1 MGTLGAMSPYRPL
14 SKSREVREAR
24 NALRLRLLVLCVAL
38 GAFGWLGGFTWFI
51 ANLPQG
57 ERGDSK
63 TDGIVALTGGPARLD
78 EAAILLAD
86 SRGKRLLISGVNPE
100 TSSEAIQQT
109 LNLPAALFE
118 CCVDLGREA
127 ADTVGNARET
137 ADWAAR
143 NQFHSLRVVTF
154 AAHMPRSLVE
164 LRAALP
170 RDVAL
175 IAHPVLTE
183 RARPANWLAH
193 PTAALSLGYEF
204 SKYVISLVRW
214 RTFNLAVTMGL
225 IPGSTAADPRQETA
239 S

>member
-1 MGTLGAMSPYRPL
+1 MGFHRVMSRQRRL
-14 SKSREVREAR
+14 NRSREVREAR
-24 NALRLRLLVLCVAL
+24 NTLVLRLLGLCVAL
-38 GAFGWLGGFTWFI
+38 VVLGWLGGFTWFI
-51 ANLPQG
+51 ATLPQG
-57 ERGDSK
+57 EHADRK

-78 EAAILLAD
+78 EAAILLAEG
-86 SRGKRLLISGVNPE
+86 RGQRLLISGVNPE
-100 TSSEAIQQT
+100 TSAEAIQQT
-109 LNLPAALFE
+109 LNLPPALFE

-137 ADWAAR
+137 ATWAAR

-164 LRAALP
+164 LQSALP
-170 RDVAL
+170 ADVEL
-175 IAHPVLTE
+175 VAHPVLTE

-204 SKYVISLVRW
+204 SKYVVSLVRW
-214 RTFNLAVTMGL
+214 RTFNLAVTMGW
-225 IPGSTAADPRQETA
+225 IPGSTTADPRQETA

>member
-1 MGTLGAMSPYRPL
+1 MNPQRRLGR
-14 SKSREVREAR
+14 SRERREAR
-24 NALRLRLLVLCVAL
+24 NALLLRLLGLCAVLVVL
-38 GAFGWLGGFTWFI
+38 GWLGGFTWFI
-51 ANLPQG
+51 GTLPKG
-57 ERGDSK
+57 ERSDRK

-78 EAAILLAD
+78 EAAIMLAEG
-86 SRGKRLLISGVNPE
+86 RGRRLLISGVNRE
-100 TSSEAIQQT
+100 TSAEAIRQT
-109 LNLPAALFE
+109 LDLPSALFD

-137 ADWAAR
+137 AAWAAR

-164 LRAALP
+164 LQSALP
-170 RDVAL
+170 ADVEL
-175 IAHPVLTE
+175 VAHPVLTE
-183 RARPANWLAH
+183 RVRPANWLAH
-193 PTAALSLGYEF
+193 PSAALSLAYEF
-204 SKYVISLVRW
+204 SKYVVSLVRW

>member
-1 MGTLGAMSPYRPL
+1 MSLYRSPGN
-14 SKSREVREAR
+14 SRAAR
-24 NALRLRLLVLCVAL
+24 AARLALRLRLLGLAVAL
-38 GAFGWLGGFTWFI
+38 VVLGWLGGFTWFI
-51 ANLPQG
+51 ATLPLE
-57 ERGDSK
+57 ERSARK

-78 EAAILLAD
+78 EAAILLAEG
-86 SRGKRLLISGVNPE
+86 RAQRLLISGVNPE
-100 TSSEAIQQT
+100 TSAEAIQQT
-109 LNLPAALFE
+109 LNLSPALFA

-137 ADWAAR
+137 AAWAAR

-170 RDVAL
+170 ADVEM

-183 RARPANWLAH
+183 RVRPANWAAH
-193 PTAALSLGYEF
+193 PAAALSLAHEF
-204 SKYVISLVRW
+204 SKYVVSLVRW
-214 RTFNLAVTMGL
+214 RAFNLAVTMGL
-225 IPGSTAADPRQETA
+225 VPGSTAADTRQETA